1 MGTSYHLPGRPP
13 AASWAAFHLCTLETS
28 AFWVLGVGVVMRN
41 RASPGTSD
49 RDGSS
54 HGKSSARRGSAV
66 KRHVRHV
73 SGGALRWGGREPG
86 GWWCAGAHV
95 AGGASAVLP
104 ADSAEQAGTN
114 SPRLMCLLSGI
125 NSHSSGWETGW
136 GRGGEGSSLSHHPR
150 LSDFFFSD
158 SLHRPWS
165 LEEPVSGWVYMSWVS
180 STLFSVGE
188 YLHLAGR

>member
-1 MGTSYHLPGRPP
+1 
-13 AASWAAFHLCTLETS
+13 
-28 AFWVLGVGVVMRN
+28 MRN

-136 GRGGEGSSLSHHPR
+136 GRGWGGEGEGSSLSHHPR

-165 LEEPVSGWVYMSWVS
+165 LEEPVSGWVYMSWVF

>member
-1 MGTSYHLPGRPP
+1 MPACCILGSIPSLYFRDVCFLGAGGGRGDEKQSQ
-13 AASWAAFHLCTLETS
+13 SWD
-28 AFWVLGVGVVMRN
+28 LGQRWQLT
-41 RASPGTSD
+41 RE
-49 RDGSS
+49 
-54 HGKSSARRGSAV
+54 SSAERGSAP

-125 NSHSSGWETGW
+125 NSHSSGWESG
-136 GRGGEGSSLSHHPR
+136 GRAAASPITSGLVI
-150 LSDFFFSD
+150 FFFRQSAQTM
-158 SLHRPWS
+158 
-165 LEEPVSGWVYMSWVS
+165 EPRRASQWMGLYVLGVLNFILSGR
-180 STLFSVGE
+180 TPPFG
-188 YLHLAGR
+188 